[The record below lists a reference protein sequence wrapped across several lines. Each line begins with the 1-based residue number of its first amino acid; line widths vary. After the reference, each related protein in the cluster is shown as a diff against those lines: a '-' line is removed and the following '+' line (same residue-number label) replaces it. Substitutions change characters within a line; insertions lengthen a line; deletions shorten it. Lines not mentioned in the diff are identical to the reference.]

1 MTPNNISLSV
11 SVCGEIKQET
21 KSEKLLGITLNNQLT
36 WKNHLYGDE
45 ENMGLVKEL
54 SKRLG
59 MLRQIRKYVG
69 NATLKLIMNG
79 LFTSKLIYGITIYGG
94 VWGLPGIM
102 NDDPVN
108 STSITKEDMRKLQV
122 LQNTALRILLRKPR
136 ETPVISLLKE
146 SRQMSVHQLVAY
158 HDTTIPSCQVV

>member
-1 MTPNNISLSV
+1 
-11 SVCGEIKQET
+11 
-21 KSEKLLGITLNNQLT
+21 
-36 WKNHLYGDE
+36 
-45 ENMGLVKEL
+45 
-54 SKRLG
+54 

-102 NDDPVN
+102 NDEPMN

-158 HDTTIPSCQVV
+158 HTANQAFKIQRNREPRYHHARLFENGTHQQTRSETRVDFDLSLSKNSFFYQAAHLWRCLPQRM